1 MHGYIIFG
9 KIRVIT
15 MFLYHGTSETIARQA
30 LTRGLLPRNLSG
42 VESVW
47 DDYPSNPEFVY
58 VTTAYAPYFA
68 LHAAGDSKLG
78 IVEIDLDCL
87 DPDELY
93 PDEDFLEQVTQGKG
107 PAPKGLTMEGR
118 TNWYR
123 DNLMNFQHHWADSL
137 DGLGN
142 AAHYGGIPA
151 SAITRISIYD
161 PDSNPTITIMASD
174 PAITIMNYRFLGSS
188 KYRALTSW
196 FMGDPVD
203 PSDIDPTWMM
213 LQLPDIPPMM
223 KEHMEKF
230 EQALQVTHGLEVI
243 ENPNFDDTDCGQW

>member
-1 MHGYIIFG
+1 
-9 KIRVIT
+9 

-47 DDYPSNPEFVY
+47 EDFPSSPDYVY
-58 VTTAYAPYFA
+58 ITTAYAPYFA
-68 LHAAGDSKLG
+68 LHASDDRVG

-93 PDEDFLEQVTQGKG
+93 PDEDFLEQVTHGKG
-107 PAPKGLTMEGR
+107 PAPGLTMEER
-118 TNWYR
+118 TGWYR

-142 AAHYGGIPA
+142 AAHYGAIPA
-151 SAITRISIYD
+151 SAITRVSIYD
-161 PDSNPTITIMASD
+161 PDSNPTITMMASD
-174 PAITIMNYRFLGSS
+174 PAITIMNYKILGGT

-203 PSDIDPTWMM
+203 AGDIDPTWKLIKMS
-213 LQLPDIPPMM
+213 DVPPMM
-223 KEHMEKF
+223 RDHMKNL

-243 ENPNFDDTDCGQW
+243 ENPNFDDTDCGLW